1 MIIPTS
7 RFYLFPIFFKF
18 QFVDTKVSVLV
29 FLPEFFR
36 FNNYLYVCSGHNG
49 NGILTPDEDH
59 GEDGRSGEEEVIEI
73 EETNSSVIGERRP
86 ESSLKSEVSA
96 FCLPTR

>member
-1 MIIPTS
+1 M
-7 RFYLFPIFFKF
+7 
-18 QFVDTKVSVLV
+18 
-29 FLPEFFR
+29 
-36 FNNYLYVCSGHNG
+36 
-49 NGILTPDEDH
+49 TPDEDH

-86 ESSLKSEVSA
+86 ESSLKSEVNA

>member
-1 MIIPTS
+1 MILCIH
-7 RFYLFPIFFKF
+7 
-18 QFVDTKVSVLV
+18 
-29 FLPEFFR
+29 
-36 FNNYLYVCSGHNG
+36 SGHNG

-73 EETNSSVIGERRP
+73 DESNSSVIGERRP

-96 FCLPTR
+96 AALVIARLNLIDFFNPNASALETLNQVPGCCYYY